1 MPEPAEIVPALLAAA
16 QLTVSDTELATFV
29 RDYPLV
35 RKGADALYLLDL
47 GADEP
52 ATRFDPLDF
61 YPTDSS
67 IQTGKDA

>member
-1 MPEPAEIVPALLAAA
+1 MPEPADIVPALLTAA

-61 YPTDSS
+61 YPT
-67 IQTGKDA
+67 GKDA